1 VRALIVVDV
10 QNDLCPGAALA
21 VPDGAAVVDRVREL
35 HPGIDRPTALD
46 GRRVGLSNSF

>member
-10 QNDLCPGAALA
+10 RNDLCPGGALA
-21 VPDGAAVVDRVREL
+21 VPDGAAVVDRVNRMAAE
-35 HPGIDRPTALD
+35 AWFVVD